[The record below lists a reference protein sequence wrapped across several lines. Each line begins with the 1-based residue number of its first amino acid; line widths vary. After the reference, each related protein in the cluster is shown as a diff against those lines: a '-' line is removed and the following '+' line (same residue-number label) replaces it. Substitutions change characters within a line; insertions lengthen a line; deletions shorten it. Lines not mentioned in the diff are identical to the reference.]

1 MYDSV
6 KYMISL
12 FLSILLFDFLFY
24 KLNCRFNLFEPI
36 RNKINNLNEENKNSR
51 KLRIISYI
59 LVAIILM
66 IIPVNITSSMTYGC
80 TFGLLLSF
88 RNMCF
93 KDTFIESINQ
103 DNK

>member
-1 MYDSV
+1 MSDSV

-12 FLSILLFDFLFY
+12 FLSILLFNF
-24 KLNCRFNLFEPI
+24 LFEPI
-36 RNKINNLNEENKNSR
+36 RNKINNLNEENSR

-93 KDTFIESINQ
+93 KDTFIETKGQ

>member
-1 MYDSV
+1 MSDSV

-24 KLNCRFNLFEPI
+24 KLNFR
-36 RNKINNLNEENKNSR
+36 
-51 KLRIISYI
+51 
-59 LVAIILM
+59 
-66 IIPVNITSSMTYGC
+66 
-80 TFGLLLSF
+80 FGLLLSL

-93 KDTFIESINQ
+93 KDNDIESIKQ

>member
-1 MYDSV
+1 MSDSV

-36 RNKINNLNEENKNSR
+36 RNKINNLNEENSR

-80 TFGLLLSF
+80 TFGLLL
-88 RNMCF
+88 
-93 KDTFIESINQ
+93 
-103 DNK
+103 